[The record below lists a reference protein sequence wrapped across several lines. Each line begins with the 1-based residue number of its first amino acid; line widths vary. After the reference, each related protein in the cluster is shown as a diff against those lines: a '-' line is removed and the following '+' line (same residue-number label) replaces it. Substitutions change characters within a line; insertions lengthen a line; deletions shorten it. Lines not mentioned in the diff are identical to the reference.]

1 MHQWLKDSCFSSD
14 NNIFI
19 SDIKVLW
26 FKMWLCSVLV
36 QTFFRIM
43 HIYLYVCCP
52 CPGNHCFVCVSCIII
67 IITNIETD
75 HGCYLSI
82 QLALNANH
90 LFQERVLYKQRIY
103 YLFFFLPT
111 LQSYHITATWL
122 VGAMLIL
129 DQHYYDNAD
138 TTQHRDIGHTFALPC
153 LLEKQNKRIP
163 LHQNCC
169 ELIYEISK

>member
-26 FKMWLCSVLV
+26 FKIWLCSVLV

-43 HIYLYVCCP
+43 HNYLFVCCP
-52 CPGNHCFVCVSCIII
+52 CPWNHCFVCVSCIII
-67 IITNIETD
+67 IITNIATD

-103 YLFFFLPT
+103 FFYFFSP
-111 LQSYHITATWL
+111 HCKAITSQPRDWSVQCWSWTNIITI
-122 VGAMLIL
+122 M
-129 DQHYYDNAD
+129 Q
-138 TTQHRDIGHTFALPC
+138 TQHNTGILG
-153 LLEKQNKRIP
+153 IP
-163 LHQNCC
+163 LLCRV
-169 ELIYEISK
+169 YSKNKIKGYPCIKTVVN